1 MSEVWWDVFALG
13 MFVVLELALGLVITG
28 MV

>member
-1 MSEVWWDVFALG
+1 MSGIWWDVFALG
-13 MFVVLELALGLVITG
+13 IVVVLELALVVVITG

>member
-1 MSEVWWDVFALG
+1 MSEVWWDGFVLG